1 LPERYIGRYLGRF
14 RIDALVGSG
23 GFAWVY
29 KGYDPELD
37 VPVALKVLK
46 PQFAGDEMFETRFRR
61 EASTAA
67 KLRHPNIIKILAVG
81 REGEAVYFAMD
92 YLSQALVDRLRVM
105 GTLPEHMLVRVG
117 FDVASA
123 LGFAHRQ
130 GVIHRDVKVDNIM
143 FDDHGNAVV
152 TDFGIA
158 RAVTKYAE
166 QTGTNMVVGTP
177 QYFSPEQARGLPLDG
192 RADLYSLGVT
202 LFKAATG
209 VLPFQGDDWYE
220 IARQHVE
227 DDPPRPRDLNPS
239 LSKGIERIILR
250 CLEKEADERFPNGEA
265 LCTDL
270 SLLLPDRGEV
280 TSARTLM
287 IPATDTLENSSGRHP
302 IRRFARRLRRR
313 RMMIT
318 AVAVVAAAGVLSATL
333 RSRRAP
339 AEMTAAPIIASDG
352 TPLDTA
358 PRVVVPPTLP
368 PRPPL
373 VEIVAPNAAAVSIN
387 GIAVGRGRWKSDT
400 LAPGTYVVTASIRSL
415 DGCAS
420 ARAVDTMYV
429 RRTGDTTLTL
439 NPRACGFLAV
449 SSTPERAKFSVLT
462 PAGSS
467 VHEEQLPWPDSVLL
481 PVGRYHLRLEASY
494 CSRYDDS
501 VRIEPGKTNQQHI
514 RMLCA
519 DTTQAKP
526 TPPPDA

>member
-130 GVIHRDVKVDNIM
+130 GVIHRDVKVDTIM

-158 RAVTKYAE
+158 RAVSKYAE

-250 CLEKEADERFPNGEA
+250 CLEKEPDERFANGEA

-302 IRRFARRLRRR
+302 IRRLARRLRRR
-313 RMMIT
+313 RMALT

-339 AEMTAAPIIASDG
+339 AEVAAAPIIVPDG
-352 TPLDTA
+352 TPVDTA
-358 PRVVVPPTLP
+358 PPVVVPPLP
-368 PRPPL
+368 PRPPV
-373 VEIVAPNAAAVSIN
+373 VEIVAPNAAALSVN
-387 GIAVGRGRWKSDT
+387 GVEVGRGRWTSDT
-400 LAPGTYVVTASIRSL
+400 LPPGTYIVTASIRSL
-415 DGCAS
+415 DRCPS
-420 ARAVDTMYV
+420 ARAVDTVYV
-429 RRTGDTTLTL
+429 RQTGDTTVSL

-449 SSTPERAKFSVLT
+449 SATPERAKFFVFT
-462 PAGSS
+462 PAGTSLL
-467 VHEEQLPWPDSVLL
+467 EGQLPSPDSVLL
-481 PVGRYHLRLEASY
+481 PVGRYRLRVEASY
-494 CSRYDDS
+494 CSQYNDS
-501 VRIEPGKTNQQHI
+501 LRVEAGKTNSQQI
-514 RMLCA
+514 KLICA
-519 DTTQAKP
+519 DTAQVKP
-526 TPPPDA
+526 APSDT

>member
-1 LPERYIGRYLGRF
+1 MPERYIGRYLGRF

-81 REGEAVYFAMD
+81 REGEAVYFVMD
-92 YLSQALVDRLRVM
+92 YLSQGLVDRLRVM

-177 QYFSPEQARGLPLDG
+177 QYFSPEQARGLQLDG

-202 LFKAATG
+202 LFKSATG

-227 DDPPRPRDLNPS
+227 DQPPRPRDLNPA
-239 LSKGIERIILR
+239 LSKGLERIILR
-250 CLEKEADERFPNGEA
+250 CLEKDPDDRFPNGEA
-265 LCTDL
+265 LCTEL
-270 SLLLPDRGEV
+270 SQLLPDRGEV
-280 TSARTLM
+280 TTARTLM
-287 IPATDTLENSSGRHP
+287 IPAVDTLEQQTPRHP
-302 IRRFARRLRRR
+302 IRYAARRLRKRGVVL
-313 RMMIT
+313 T
-318 AVAVVAAAGVLSATL
+318 AIAGVAAVGVLSATL
-333 RSRRAP
+333 RSRETASE
-339 AEMTAAPIIASDG
+339 AEAAPFAQQDSA
-352 TPLDTA
+352 TVDTA
-358 PRVVVPPTLP
+358 RRVAVQPLAPPPSL
-368 PRPPL
+368 
-373 VEIVAPNAAAVSIN
+373 EIVAPGDAAVAID
-387 GIAVGRGRWKSDT
+387 GTDVGTGRWRTDT
-400 LAPGTYVVTASIRSL
+400 LRPGTYIVSASIKSL
-415 DGCAS
+415 DRCPT
-420 ARAVDTMYV
+420 ARAIDTV
-429 RRTGDTTLTL
+429 FLRTTGDTSITLS
-439 NPRACGFLAV
+439 PRACGYLALQ
-449 SSTPERAKFSVLT
+449 STPERSEYSLST
-462 PAGSS
+462 PTGATVREGF
-467 VHEEQLPWPDSVLL
+467 LPIRDSLL
-481 PVGRYHLRLEASY
+481 MPVGRYRVRLHRRY
-494 CSRYDDS
+494 CSEFNDS
-501 VRIEPGKTNQQHI
+501 VRIDASRTTRHHF
-514 RMLCA
+514 RMLC
-519 DTTQAKP
+519 DTTQVKVGG
-526 TPPPDA
+526 

>member
-1 LPERYIGRYLGRF
+1 MPERYIGRYLGRF

-46 PQFAGDEMFETRFRR
+46 PQFAGDQMFETRFRR

-158 RAVTKYAE
+158 RAVSKYAE

-250 CLEKEADERFPNGEA
+250 CLEKEPGERFSNGEA
-265 LCTDL
+265 LCTEL

-287 IPATDTLENSSGRHP
+287 IPATDTLEHSSGRHP
-302 IRRFARRLRRR
+302 IRRAVRRLRRR
-313 RMMIT
+313 RLALTVI
-318 AVAVVAAAGVLSATL
+318 AVVAAAGVLSATL
-333 RSRRAP
+333 ASRRGP
-339 AEMTAAPIIASDG
+339 AEMTAAP
-352 TPLDTA
+352 
-358 PRVVVPPTLP
+358 VVVPDSAPADPATRVALPP
-368 PRPPL
+368 PRPAM
-373 VEIVAPNAAAVSIN
+373 VEIVAPNAAALSVN
-387 GIAVGRGRWKSDT
+387 GVEVGRGRWSSDT
-400 LAPGTYVVTASIRSL
+400 LQPGSYVVAASIRSL
-415 DGCAS
+415 DRCAS
-420 ARAVDTMYV
+420 ARAVDTVYV
-429 RRTGDTTLTL
+429 RQTGDTTVTLT
-439 NPRACGFLAV
+439 PRACGFLAV

-462 PAGSS
+462 PAGSA
-467 VHEEQLPWPDSVLL
+467 VLGEWQLPSADSVLL
-481 PVGRYHLRLEASY
+481 PVGRYRLRVTASY
-494 CSRYDDS
+494 CTTYDDS
-501 VRIEPGKTNQQHI
+501 LRIEAGKTNRQQVPL
-514 RMLCA
+514 LCA
-519 DTTQAKP
+519 DTSQVKP
-526 TPPPDA
+526 VPSDT

>member
-1 LPERYIGRYLGRF
+1 MPERYIGRYLGRF

-81 REGEAVYFAMD
+81 REGEAVYFVMD
-92 YLSQALVDRLRVM
+92 YLSQGLIDRLRVM

-177 QYFSPEQARGLPLDG
+177 QYFSPEQARGLALDG

-202 LFKAATG
+202 LFKSATG

-227 DDPPRPRDLNPS
+227 DEPPRPRDLNPS
-239 LSKGIERIILR
+239 LSKGLERIILR
-250 CLEKEADERFPNGEA
+250 CLEKEPDDRFPNGEA
-265 LCTDL
+265 LCTEL
-270 SLLLPDRGEV
+270 SHLLPDRGEV

-287 IPATDTLENSSGRHP
+287 IPATDTLDHTTGRHP
-302 IRRFARRLRRR
+302 LRRTVRRLRKRGVLL
-313 RMMIT
+313 T
-318 AVAVVAAAGVLSATL
+318 AIGVVAAAGVLSATL
-333 RSRRAP
+333 RSRRGDP
-339 AEMTAAPIIASDG
+339 QAAAVPGASNDSAAR
-352 TPLDTA
+352 DSA
-358 PRVVVPPTLP
+358 PRVVLAPP
-368 PRPPL
+368 PRPV
-373 VEIVAPNAAAVSIN
+373 VEVVAPAEATVSVN
-387 GIAVGRGRWKSDT
+387 GLDVGRGRWRSDS
-400 LAPGTYVVTASIRSL
+400 LQPGRYVVAATVRSYSR
-415 DGCAS
+415 CAS
-420 ARAVDTMYV
+420 ARDVDTVYV
-429 RRTGDTTLTL
+429 RETGDTSVTLQ
-439 NPRACGFLAV
+439 PRACGYLAV
-449 SSTPERAKFSVLT
+449 SSSPEVAEFSVMT
-462 PAGSS
+462 SGGSS
-467 VHEEQLPWPDSVLL
+467 LRQGMLPLPDSLLL
-481 PVGRYHLRLEASY
+481 PVGLYKLRLRARY
-494 CSRYDDS
+494 CSPFEDS
-501 VRIEPGKTNQQHI
+501 VRIESGKTNRQQI
-514 RMLCA
+514 PMIC
-519 DTTQAKP
+519 DTTQAK
-526 TPPPDA
+526 TGET

>member
-1 LPERYIGRYLGRF
+1 MPERYIGRHLGRF

-29 KGYDPELD
+29 KGFDPELD

-46 PQFAGDEMFETRFRR
+46 PQFAGDEMFEQRFRR

-81 REGEAVYFAMD
+81 REGDAVYFVMD
-92 YLSQALVDRLRVM
+92 YLSQGLVDRLRVM
-105 GTLPEHMLVRVG
+105 GTLPEHMLLRMG

-227 DDPPRPRDLNPS
+227 DDPPRPRDMNPS

-250 CLEKEADERFPNGEA
+250 CLEKQPDGRFANGEA
-265 LCTDL
+265 LCTEL

-287 IPATDTLENSSGRHP
+287 MPATDTLEPTSDRHP
-302 IRRFARRLRRR
+302 IRLAVRRLRRR
-313 RMMIT
+313 GVVLT
-318 AVAVVAAAGVLSATL
+318 AVAAVAVAGVLSASL
-333 RSRRAP
+333 RGKRP
-339 AEMTAAPIIASDG
+339 DAEASAAPFVPDSGPVDSGQRVARPS
-352 TPLDTA
+352 PPPPPVVEVVA
-358 PRVVVPPTLP
+358 PGDAAVSVNGVAVGAGRWRTDTLP
-368 PRPPL
+368 P
-373 VEIVAPNAAAVSIN
+373 
-387 GIAVGRGRWKSDT
+387 
-400 LAPGTYVVTASIRSL
+400 GTYELAASVRSYARC
-415 DGCAS
+415 GS
-420 ARAVDTMYV
+420 ARVVDTVYV
-429 RRTGDTTLTL
+429 RNTGDTSVTLQ
-439 NPRACGFLAV
+439 PRPCGFLAV
-449 SSTPERAKFSVLT
+449 SSTPERAALSVLT
-462 PAGSS
+462 STGSL
-467 VHEEQLPWPDSVLL
+467 VRTVPLPLPDSLLL
-481 PVGRYHLRLEASY
+481 PVGRYRLQLRARY
-494 CSRYDDS
+494 CSTFDDS
-501 VRIEPGKTNQQHI
+501 VRIESGKTNRQQI
-514 RMLCA
+514 PMIC
-519 DTTQAKP
+519 DTTQTKP
-526 TPPPDA
+526 EETGP

>member
-37 VPVALKVLK
+37 IPVALKVLK

-81 REGEAVYFAMD
+81 REGEAVYFVMD
-92 YLSQALVDRLRVM
+92 YLSQGLIDRLRVM

-227 DDPPRPRDLNPS
+227 DAPPRPRDLNPS
-239 LSKGIERIILR
+239 LSKGLERIVLR
-250 CLEKEADERFPNGEA
+250 CLEKEPEDRFPNGEA
-265 LCTDL
+265 LCTEL
-270 SLLLPDRGEV
+270 SHLLPDRGEV

-287 IPATDTLENSSGRHP
+287 IPATDTLDHTTGRHP
-302 IRRFARRLRRR
+302 VRRVVRRLRRR
-313 RMMIT
+313 GVVLT
-318 AVAVVAAAGVLSATL
+318 AVALVAVAGALSATL
-333 RSRRAP
+333 GSRRNDP
-339 AEMTAAPIIASDG
+339 EGAAVPLAINDSGPSDSV
-352 TPLDTA
+352 
-358 PRVVVPPTLP
+358 PRVTLP
-368 PRPPL
+368 PAPQRPPV
-373 VEIVAPNAAAVSIN
+373 VEVVAPGEATVSVN
-387 GIAVGRGRWKSDT
+387 GVNVGRGRWSSDT
-400 LAPGTYVVTASIRSL
+400 LRPGQYVLAAIVRSFTR
-415 DGCAS
+415 CAS
-420 ARAVDTMYV
+420 ARDVDTIYL
-429 RRTGDTTLTL
+429 RERGDTSVTLR
-439 NPRACGFLAV
+439 PRPCGYLAV
-449 SSTPERAKFSVLT
+449 ASTPEVAEFSVMT
-462 PAGSS
+462 PTGSS
-467 VHEEQLPWPDSVLL
+467 VKSGFLPLPDSLLL
-481 PVGRYHLRLEASY
+481 PVGQYKLRVRARY
-494 CSRYDDS
+494 CSTFDDS
-501 VRIEPGKTNQQHI
+501 VRIESGKTNRQQI
-514 RMLCA
+514 PLICV
-519 DTTQAKP
+519 DSTQAK
-526 TPPPDA
+526 TG

>member
-1 LPERYIGRYLGRF
+1 MPERYIGRYLGRF

-81 REGEAVYFAMD
+81 REGEAVYFVMD
-92 YLSQALVDRLRVM
+92 YLSQGLVDRLRVM

-158 RAVTKYAE
+158 RAVSKYAE

-227 DDPPRPRDLNPS
+227 DEPPRPRDLNPS
-239 LSKGIERIILR
+239 LSKGFERIILR
-250 CLEKEADERFPNGEA
+250 CLAKEPEDRFANGEA
-265 LCTDL
+265 LCTEL
-270 SLLLPDRGEV
+270 SHLLPDRGEV

-287 IPATDTLENSSGRHP
+287 MPATDTLEQTTGRHP
-302 IRRFARRLRRR
+302 VRRAVRRLRRR
-313 RMMIT
+313 GVVLT
-318 AVAVVAAAGVLSATL
+318 GVAVLAAAGVLSATL
-333 RSRRAP
+333 RSRRP
-339 AEMTAAPIIASDG
+339 DAEAAAAPVAITDRAATDSGPPVPIV
-352 TPLDTA
+352 PL
-358 PRVVVPPTLP
+358 PKPVVEV
-368 PRPPL
+368 
-373 VEIVAPNAAAVSIN
+373 VAPGEATVSVN
-387 GIAVGRGRWKSDT
+387 GVEVGRGRWQSDT
-400 LAPGTYVVTASIRSL
+400 LGPGQYVFAAVVRSL
-415 DGCAS
+415 DRCAS
-420 ARAVDTMYV
+420 SRDVDTVYV
-429 RRTGDTTLTL
+429 RNTGDTSVTLQ
-439 NPRACGFLAV
+439 PRPCGFLAV
-449 SSTPERAKFSVLT
+449 SSTPERAEFSVLT
-462 PAGSS
+462 ANGSS
-467 VHEEQLPWPDSVLL
+467 VRQGSLPLQDSLLL
-481 PVGRYHLRLEASY
+481 PVGRYRLRLRASY
-494 CSRYDDS
+494 CSTFEDS
-501 VRIEPGKTNQQHI
+501 VRIESGKTNRQQI
-514 RMLCA
+514 PMICER
-519 DTTQAKP
+519 DST
-526 TPPPDA
+526 

>member
-1 LPERYIGRYLGRF
+1 MPERYIGRYLGRF

-81 REGEAVYFAMD
+81 REGEAVYFVMD
-92 YLSQALVDRLRVM
+92 YLSQGLVDRLRVM
-105 GTLPEHMLVRVG
+105 GTLPEQMLVRVG

-227 DDPPRPRDLNPS
+227 DEPPRPRDLNPS

-250 CLEKEADERFPNGEA
+250 CLEKDPGNRFTNGEA
-265 LCTDL
+265 LCTEL

-287 IPATDTLENSSGRHP
+287 IPATDTLEPTTARHP
-302 IRRFARRLRRR
+302 LRSAARKLRRR
-313 RMMIT
+313 GVVLT
-318 AVAVVAAAGVLSATL
+318 AIGVVAAASVLSATL
-333 RSRRAP
+333 QSRRSSTDAVASPITMPNDSAPVESAPPLVVAPAPPPPRLEVVAP
-339 AEMTAAPIIASDG
+339 AEAS
-352 TPLDTA
+352 
-358 PRVVVPPTLP
+358 
-368 PRPPL
+368 
-373 VEIVAPNAAAVSIN
+373 VAVN
-387 GIAVGRGRWKSDT
+387 GINVGRGRYVADT
-400 LAPGTYVVTASIRSL
+400 LKPGAYVLTAAVRSL
-415 DGCAS
+415 DRCGS
-420 ARAVDTMYV
+420 ARATDTV
-429 RRTGDTTLTL
+429 FLRNTGDTSIAL
-439 NPRACGFLAV
+439 NPRPCGFLAV
-449 SSTPERAKFSVLT
+449 SSTPERARFEVFSSGGALVREENLPLLDSLLL
-462 PAGSS
+462 PAG
-467 VHEEQLPWPDSVLL
+467 
-481 PVGRYHLRLEASY
+481 RYTLRLTKSY
-494 CSRYDDS
+494 CTAYNDS
-501 VRIEPGKTNQQHI
+501 VRIESGKTNRQHI
-514 RMLCA
+514 RMLC
-519 DTTQAKP
+519 DTTQAQA
-526 TPPPDA
+526 PPSDTD

>member
-1 LPERYIGRYLGRF
+1 MPERYIGRYLGRF

-37 VPVALKVLK
+37 IPVALKVLK

-81 REGEAVYFAMD
+81 REDEAVYFVMD
-92 YLSQALVDRLRVM
+92 YLSQGLVDRLRVM

-158 RAVTKYAE
+158 RAVSKYAE

-202 LFKAATG
+202 LFKSATG

-227 DDPPRPRDLNPS
+227 DEPPRPRDLNPS
-239 LSKGIERIILR
+239 LSKGLERIILR
-250 CLEKEADERFPNGEA
+250 CLEKEPDERFSNGEA
-265 LCTDL
+265 LCTEL
-270 SLLLPDRGEV
+270 SHLLPDRGEV

-287 IPATDTLENSSGRHP
+287 IPATDTLEQTTGRHP
-302 IRRFARRLRRR
+302 IRRAVRRIRRR
-313 RMMIT
+313 GVVLAT
-318 AVAVVAAAGVLSATL
+318 VAAVAAVGVLSATL
-333 RSRRAP
+333 RSRRP
-339 AEMTAAPIIASDG
+339 DAEATAAPISFDQG
-352 TPLDTA
+352 TRRDSA
-358 PRVVVPPTLP
+358 PPAPVPP
-368 PRPPL
+368 PRPV
-373 VEIVAPNAAAVSIN
+373 VEVVAPGDATVSIN
-387 GIAVGRGRWKSDT
+387 GVDVGRGRWTSDT
-400 LAPGTYVVTASIRSL
+400 LKPGQYVLAASVRSYNRC
-415 DGCAS
+415 GS
-420 ARAVDTMYV
+420 ARAIDTVYV
-429 RRTGDTTLTL
+429 RETGDTSVTLT
-439 NPRACGFLAV
+439 PRPCGFLAV
-449 SSTPERAKFSVLT
+449 SSTPDRAKVWVLT
-462 PAGSS
+462 TAGSS
-467 VHEEQLPWPDSVLL
+467 VREESLPLADSLLL
-481 PVGRYHLRLEASY
+481 PAGRYRLRLRANY
-494 CSRYDDS
+494 CSQYEDS
-501 VRIEPGKTNQQHI
+501 VRIEAGKTNHQQI

-519 DTTQAKP
+519 DSTQA
-526 TPPPDA
+526 TPG